1 MKRIVCT
8 LLMAIAMT
16 TGFAQTTPDYVQKA
30 KAGLTQYYPQFKDYF
45 EPIFAEYNKL
55 SINARN
61 IVNNKI
67 KENFEIFDGELTTE
81 RDKCATILTAM
92 DDMIGNKTFRNSKKQ
107 IDSEV
112 GEKGINSIAEE
123 VTGDINYQ
131 IRKEIQ
137 KNNERI
143 VNLEARNTKLREIL
157 NVIDLYNNK
166 KESADIIFEN
176 IEDFFALFDISEIK
190 ENKGLQKVINKYIDL
205 NKQINRRPSAIG
217 QKFIDE
223 YNRIKH

>member
-1 MKRIVCT
+1 M
-8 LLMAIAMT
+8 
-16 TGFAQTTPDYVQKA
+16 
-30 KAGLTQYYPQFKDYF
+30 
-45 EPIFAEYNKL
+45 
-55 SINARN
+55 
-61 IVNNKI
+61 
-67 KENFEIFDGELTTE
+67 
-81 RDKCATILTAM
+81 
-92 DDMIGNKTFRNSKKQ
+92 
-107 IDSEV
+107 
-112 GEKGINSIAEE
+112 
-123 VTGDINYQ
+123 
-131 IRKEIQ
+131 
-137 KNNERI
+137 
-143 VNLEARNTKLREIL
+143 EARNTKLREIL

>member
-1 MKRIVCT
+1 M
-8 LLMAIAMT
+8 
-16 TGFAQTTPDYVQKA
+16 
-30 KAGLTQYYPQFKDYF
+30 LTREEVIEMLKDAYNNNLEDF
-45 EPIFAEYNKL
+45 NINELSTDELKDLVIKGYMPHSQIAEYNKL

>member
-1 MKRIVCT
+1 
-8 LLMAIAMT
+8 
-16 TGFAQTTPDYVQKA
+16 
-30 KAGLTQYYPQFKDYF
+30 
-45 EPIFAEYNKL
+45 
-55 SINARN
+55 
-61 IVNNKI
+61 
-67 KENFEIFDGELTTE
+67 
-81 RDKCATILTAM
+81 M